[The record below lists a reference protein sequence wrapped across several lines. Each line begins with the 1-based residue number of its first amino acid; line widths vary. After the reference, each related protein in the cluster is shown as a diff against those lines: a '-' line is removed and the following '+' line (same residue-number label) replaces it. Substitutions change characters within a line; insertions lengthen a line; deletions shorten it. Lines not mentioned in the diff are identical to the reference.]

1 MSSIKITF
9 EKYKSIKQSAE
20 SIAKD
25 LAELEE
31 NMLIITQGNPDDLCA
46 AGILMKCLHEIK
58 LGSHT
63 IIGDNTST
71 LAKKIKK
78 FNYSNML
85 FIGFHIN
92 DIPSEILKG
101 KSVYVI
107 NHKLIL
113 KEKQK
118 KIDENVKI
126 LSLEEIDLPE
136 EVISN
141 AGLTYFIAAG
151 LVDDY
156 QKFSDLGIIG
166 ALFKKQTNPKNQELN
181 GLNKYISDDGK
192 EKEYL
197 SIKKGTRIPG
207 RESQPIHLALMYS
220 LNPYFPGLTGN
231 EGACT
236 KFVSRLDIKMRDQK
250 NNWRMIS
257 SLTSKETKTLNDA
270 LIALL
275 MKNNSQP
282 ITDIYKLIGPIYILN
297 NEHEKNQTRNAE
309 EYLWLLEGACQMRLY
324 GLALAVILGDRSN
337 RYDNLQRELSNYHGR
352 ATQIIEEIANNPD
365 KIEDEGVYH
374 IINGSNVFKK
384 ESAFLVINALI
395 ESSTIP
401 IDKPLLMYI
410 EEKNNTILYI
420 RESPTQIQRGH
431 LLFHLFLELEKEKSI
446 LELKGDFESFVVE
459 IEKENFK
466 KILKKIDENLEYQQ
480 KGVKKSTGKTDSN
493 DSKEKK

>member
-1 MSSIKITF
+1 MSSTEITF
-9 EKYKSIKQSAE
+9 EKYKSIKENAE
-20 SIAKD
+20 EVANY
-25 LAELEE
+25 LTELED
-31 NMLIITQGNPDDLCA
+31 NILVITQGNPDDLCA
-46 AGILMKCLHEIK
+46 AGILMKCFHEIK
-58 LGSHT
+58 LGCHT
-63 IIGDNTST
+63 IISDNIAT
-71 LAKKIKK
+71 LTKKMKK
-78 FNYSNML
+78 LNYSNML
-85 FIGFHIN
+85 FIGIHID
-92 DIPSEILKG
+92 DIPSEILKE
-101 KSVYVI
+101 KNVYVI
-107 NHKLIL
+107 NHKLSL
-113 KEKQK
+113 KEKRK
-118 KIDENVKI
+118 KIDENIKI

-141 AGLTYFIAAG
+141 AGLTYFIASG
-151 LVDDY
+151 LLDNY

-181 GLNKYISDDGK
+181 GLNIYIRDDGK

-197 SIKKGTRIPG
+197 TIKKGTRIPG

-236 KFVSRLDIKMRDQK
+236 KFVSRLDIKMRDQ
-250 NNWRMIS
+250 NDNWRTIS

-275 MKNNSQP
+275 MKNDSQP

-297 NEHEKNQTRNAE
+297 KEHENNQTRNAE
-309 EYLWLLEGACQMRLY
+309 EYLWLLEGACQMKLY

-337 RYDNLQRELSNYHGR
+337 RYDSLQRELSNYHGK
-352 ATQIIEEIANNPD
+352 ATQIIEEIANNPE
-365 KIEDEGVYH
+365 KIEDEGLYR
-374 IINGSNVFKK
+374 IINGSAVFKK

-401 IDKPLLMYI
+401 IDKPLFMYI
-410 EEKNNTILYI
+410 EEKNAIILYV

-431 LLFHLFLELEKEKSI
+431 LLLHLFLELEKEKTV
-446 LELKGDFESFVVE
+446 LELRGDFESFIVK

-466 KILKKIDENLEYQQ
+466 QALKKINESLEYQQ
-480 KGVKKSTGKTDSN
+480 KGVKKNTEETVPDSS
-493 DSKEKK
+493 DEKK

>member
-1 MSSIKITF
+1 MSSTEITF
-9 EKYKSIKQSAE
+9 EKYKSIKENAE
-20 SIAKD
+20 NVAND

-31 NMLIITQGNPDDLCA
+31 NILIITQGNPDDLCA

-63 IIGDNTST
+63 IISKNAST
-71 LAKKIKK
+71 LTKKVKK
-78 FNYSNML
+78 LTYSNML
-85 FIGFHIN
+85 FIGIDID
-92 DIPSEILKG
+92 DIPSDILKE
-101 KSVYVI
+101 KKVYVI
-107 NHKLIL
+107 NHKLSL
-113 KEKQK
+113 KEKRK
-118 KIDENVKI
+118 KIGENVKI

-141 AGLTYFIAAG
+141 AGLTYFIASG
-151 LVDDY
+151 LLDDY

-181 GLNKYISDDGK
+181 GLNRYIRDDGK

-250 NNWRMIS
+250 DDWRTIS
-257 SLTSKETKTLNDA
+257 SLTSKETKALNDA

-275 MKNNSQP
+275 MKNDSQP

-297 NEHEKNQTRNAE
+297 KEQENNQTRNAE
-309 EYLWLLEGACQMRLY
+309 EYLWLLEGACQMKLY

-337 RYDNLQRELSNYHGR
+337 RYDSLQKELSNYHGKV
-352 ATQIIEEIANNPD
+352 TQIIEEIANNPD
-365 KIEDEGVYH
+365 KIEDEGLYR
-374 IINGSNVFKK
+374 IINGSDVFNK

-401 IDKPLLMYI
+401 IDKPFLMYI
-410 EEKNNTILYI
+410 EEKNITILYI

-431 LLFHLFLELEKEKSI
+431 LLFHLFLELEKEKSV
-446 LELKGDFESFVVE
+446 LELKGDFESFVAE
-459 IEKENFK
+459 IEKENFN
-466 KILKKIDENLEYQQ
+466 KILKKIDESLEYQQ
-480 KGVKKSTGKTDSN
+480 KGVKKSAEKADS
-493 DSKEKK
+493 DESKEKK